1 MLGSFKSNI
10 ESLWK
15 DDERSFNDF
24 DNLPSFN
31 NFMES
36 QHSPLKILYSPQK
49 VLTGPFSEATDC

>member
-10 ESLWK
+10 ESSWK
-15 DDERSFNDF
+15 DDEGSFNDF

-36 QHSPLKILYSPQK
+36 QNSPLKTLYSPQK
-49 VLTGPFSEATDC
+49 VLIGPFSEASDR